1 MKRGNGGVPPL
12 GFCGCGAGVHVHSF
26 RNRIS
31 FDEYR
36 LSGLCQRCQDEF
48 FLGTSDEDPDARYVL
63 RRGALATVRMDRS
76 TLVELCV
83 FPFILVEAPVPEI
96 AWEARLLMRAGS
108 RLDPVDVWHELAP
121 IEAALQ
127 GHQVL
132 LAELHSLAAPSV
144 AERLGHIDLV
154 MALDCE
160 TLGAVA
166 DLRPMS
172 PGATFVNLRD
182 GVPWTEAFGRHLRP
196 LDTWSL
202 RGRAGGSTLHACALI
217 AYVLLARGR
226 IGRPLDHLF
235 GS

>member
-1 MKRGNGGVPPL
+1 MKKGNGGVPPL
-12 GFCGCGAGVHVHSF
+12 GFCECGAVVHVHSF

-48 FLGTSDEDPDARYVL
+48 FLGTSDEDPEASYVL
-63 RRGALATVRMDRS
+63 RRGALATVRTDGS
-76 TLVELCV
+76 ALVELCV

-96 AWEARLLMRAGS
+96 AWEARLLLRAGS
-108 RLDPVDVWHELAP
+108 RLDPVDVWDELSP
-121 IEAALQ
+121 IEAVLQ

-132 LAELHSLAAPSV
+132 LAEFHSLAAPGV

-154 MALDCE
+154 VALDCE
-160 TLGAVA
+160 TLGAIV
-166 DLRPMS
+166 DLGPML

-182 GVPWTEAFGRHLRP
+182 EVPWTEAFGRHLRP

-202 RGRAGGSTLHACALI
+202 RGRAGGSILHACALI
-217 AYVLLARGR
+217 AYVLLSRGR